1 MVTEC
6 RGDEMTFC
14 LEFFVVTRCRG
25 DEVSFFFGDE
35 VSLVTE
41 CRGDELSL
49 VSKSRVARRYIRK
62 RRNLRWNNPGG
73 KRQDQ

>member
-49 VSKSRVARRYIRK
+49 VSKSRVAQERLLLFFLGLIR
-62 RRNLRWNNPGG
+62 LMI
-73 KRQDQ
+73 